1 MHNDL
6 INLLYDI
13 YPSYLTDNDSMDEN
27 DLMNMTGYRYLI
39 SIFNINIDIDA

>member
-13 YPSYLTDNDSMDEN
+13 YPSCLTDNDIWMEMI
-27 DLMNMTGYRYLI
+27 MNMTGYRYLI
-39 SIFNINIDIDA
+39 SIFNRNIDIIA

>member
-13 YPSYLTDNDSMDEN
+13 YPSNLTNNNSMDESG
-27 DLMNMTGYRYLI
+27 LMNMTVGT
-39 SIFNINIDIDA
+39 DI